1 MGLPERSPNR
11 RVARLI
17 GRFAGEWQPLE
28 GTLAG
33 MFAAF
38 SDYRRLA
45 TVALPRLSNRPQPTR
60 APRRA
65 ELSDFSTT

>member
-17 GRFAGEWQPLE
+17 GRFVGEWQPLAAL
-28 GTLAG
+28 LAA
-33 MFAAF
+33 MFTPF
-38 SDYRRLA
+38 FDYLTPS
-45 TVALPRLSNRPQPTR
+45 TVTLPRLSNRPQPTR